1 VESDIAGSGTDA
13 ETRRWR
19 AAIGLVFAL
28 SGIGLSSWLS
38 RLATVRGQL
47 HLSVLV
53 MGVLSLGL
61 SVGSVAGFVVA
72 RRIMARLP
80 ARHAVLGALCVAGL
94 GSALTAL
101 AVAGDAPVGVFAG
114 LAVLGFGTGTCN
126 VAMNV
131 DAVVIER
138 SVRRGIM
145 PWFHAMF
152 SLGGVLGAGAGAA
165 ATALHVAV
173 SLHLLAVAAVTVTA
187 TVLVVRAIPDTDS
200 PLRVQPDDSSPA
212 ATAPVRGGWQDR
224 RTVLIGLLVLG
235 MSFANGAANDWISL
249 AMVTGHRVSPEIG
262 ALTFWVFVMATTVTR
277 LLGTAVLQRFGR
289 VGALRVSALCAAAG
303 IGCFITAAV
312 PGVAVVG
319 AALWGFG
326 SALGFP
332 IGMSAAGDDP
342 RAAVR
347 NISVVAT
354 IGYAASLAGPPLLGL
369 TGDHI
374 GLLRALIAPLVTVVV
389 AGLLAGIVHRPWPS
403 RSVESELPAGDL
415 GGTLGGAPVTGDRHG
430 GRVRAV
436 GADDEVGR
444 LTRGEYAAVCPAQHT
459 RGVPGGEP
467 GGVDG

>member
-1 VESDIAGSGTDA
+1 MELGIAGSASDGG
-13 ETRRWR
+13 TRRWR
-19 AAIGLVFAL
+19 SAIAAVFAL
-28 SGIGLSSWLS
+28 SGMGLSSWLS

-61 SVGSVAGFVVA
+61 SVGSVAGFVLA
-72 RRIMARLP
+72 RRIVARLS
-80 ARHAVLGALCVAGL
+80 ARHAIMGSLCVAGL
-94 GSALTAL
+94 GSAVTAL
-101 AVAGDAPVGVFAG
+101 AVALDTPAGVFGG

-131 DAVVIER
+131 DAVAIER
-138 SVRRGIM
+138 SLRRAIM

-152 SLGGVLGAGAGAA
+152 SLGAVLGAGVGAA

-173 SLHLLAVAAVTVTA
+173 SVHLLVVAVIIVAAS
-187 TVLVVRAIPDTDS
+187 VLVVRLIPDTAS
-200 PLRVQPDDSSPA
+200 PLRTRPDSLPS
-212 ATAPVRGGWQDR
+212 ATAAPVRAGWKDR

-249 AMVTGHRVSPEIG
+249 AMVTGHRVPPEIG
-262 ALTFWVFVMATTVTR
+262 ALTFWVFVLATTVTR
-277 LLGTAVLQRFGR
+277 LLGTAVLRRLGR
-289 VGALRVSALCAAAG
+289 VGALRVSALCAAVG
-303 IGCFITAAV
+303 IGCFITAPA
-312 PGVAVVG
+312 PAVAVAG

-369 TGDHI
+369 AGDHV

-389 AGLLAGIVHRPWPS
+389 AGLLAGIVHRPRPP
-403 RSVESELPAGDL
+403 RSGESEFATGQPGR
-415 GGTLGGAPVTGDRHG
+415 TLGGAPVAADRHG
-430 GRVRAV
+430 ARVGAV
-436 GADDEVGR
+436 GADDEVR
-444 LTRGEYAAVCPAQHT
+444 RRTRGEHTAVRPTQHARRV
-459 RGVPGGEP
+459 RGREP
-467 GGVDG
+467 DGVDG